1 MIAAGDVSALLGAG
15 PDAVLVV
22 VGGRASVVQPAQL
35 DDDAFRGALQVITR
49 AELVGQLGGDLLSD
63 RALTEQAAIL
73 DSAVSELGG

>member
-1 MIAAGDVSALLGAG
+1 MISAGDVTALLSAG

-49 AELVGQLGGDLLSD
+49 AELAEGLGDGQPSE
-63 RALTEQAAIL
+63 RVLTEQAAIL
-73 DSAVSELGG
+73 DNAVSELGG

>member
-1 MIAAGDVSALLGAG
+1 MISADDVAALLGAG

-22 VGGRASVVQPAQL
+22 VGGRASVVDPAQL

-49 AELVGQLGGDLLSD
+49 AELLSQVGGDEPSD
-63 RALTEQAAIL
+63 RVLTEQAAIL